1 MAFGD
6 IVIIIVIGDALM
18 DISLDEDEDDDDDD
32 VDVVASDEFDDFLS
46 RFVTDAWR
54 ILSKSMDDDDDND
67 EDSLVNE

>member
-6 IVIIIVIGDALM
+6 IVINVIGDALM
-18 DISLDEDEDDDDDD
+18 DISLDEDDDDDD
-32 VDVVASDEFDDFLS
+32 VDMVASDEFDDFLR

-54 ILSKSMDDDDDND
+54 MLSKSMDDDDDDD